1 MAYLNDFPGSI
12 LFIYQ
17 IMNIGNTGIKSSDS
31 MDSGS
36 ETRSTQTDLHLQKRI
51 IKEVMVISAGYFH
64 D

>member
-51 IKEVMVISAGYFH
+51 IKEVMV
-64 D
+64 

>member
-36 ETRSTQTDLHLQKRI
+36 ETRSTQTDFHLQKRI
-51 IKEVMVISAGYFH
+51 IKEVMVTSAGYFH

>member
-51 IKEVMVISAGYFH
+51 IKEVMVTSAGYFH

>member
-1 MAYLNDFPGSI
+1 MTYLNDFPGSI

-51 IKEVMVISAGYFH
+51 IKEVMVTSAGYFH